1 MADDGGGDRMG
12 GGDLGE
18 VEGERGDCEIRVW
31 GRIRI
36 RIRARVR
43 VFAVVVFDERVK
55 FLGY

>member
-1 MADDGGGDRMG
+1 MA

-18 VEGERGDCEIRVW
+18 IEGERGDCEIRVW
-31 GRIRI
+31 GRI

>member
-31 GRIRI
+31 GRIK
-36 RIRARVR
+36 IRARVR